1 MGSTAA
7 TAHVTDDQIEFASET
22 GQKTYPIREMPD
34 ALFLWQVES
43 RHAILEALGKGRKP
57 TDFHAH
63 LPVVA
68 TFNPT
73 RAFPVHTTTKATGL
87 IPRDEHLDEYI
98 TAASTC
104 LDEAKQM
111 PWDESLAA
119 RLSVT
124 EQLYR
129 HPEHIDRRKFGLVEI
144 FQGQTYRDL
153 AANPV
158 MAMQYT
164 GPWPEYHS
172 YQLNGVIEQIG
183 PGDRRFEFLHLMRML
198 FEHNSFHVQQPDYPS
213 GYLFWI
219 SEVFDKSPR
228 HKPAGRRIT

>member
-1 MGSTAA
+1 MGSTTA
-7 TAHVTDDQIEFASET
+7 TAHVTDDQIAVAAGN
-22 GQKTYPIREMPD
+22 GQSTYPIRKMPD
-34 ALFLWQVES
+34 DLFSWKVES
-43 RHAILEALGKGRKP
+43 RLAIIEAVARGKKP

-68 TFNPT
+68 TFDPT
-73 RAFPVHTTTKATGL
+73 RPFPVHTTTKATGL
-87 IPRDEHLDEYI
+87 IPHDEHLDEYI
-98 TAASTC
+98 VAASTC
-104 LDEAKQM
+104 LDEAKQV
-111 PWDESLAA
+111 PWDESQKS

-124 EQLYR
+124 LQLYG
-129 HPEHIDRRKFGLVEI
+129 HPEHIDRRTLGLVEI

-153 AANPV
+153 VANPV
-158 MAMQYT
+158 MTMQYT

-172 YQLNGVIEQIG
+172 YQLNGVIEHIG

-198 FEHNSFHVQQPDYPS
+198 FERNSFHVQQPAYPS
-213 GYLFWI
+213 GYIFWI